1 MSDEKTSPEQT
12 KKSYEEILEQEIEQ
26 GLKEL
31 NRRASGL
38 LISGLSAGLDIGFG
52 VLFMAIVLTLAEGRL
67 APPIEEILVATMY
80 SLGFIF
86 VIVGRSELFTEHTT
100 LAVLPVM
107 DRRASVMKLGRLWG
121 LVYVSNLAGAAIFA
135 SLAVIIGPELG
146 IVEAANFGRIAEP
159 LVKHAWWV
167 ILLSAVLA
175 GWLMGLLSW
184 LLVAARETISQ
195 ILVVWLVTAA
205 IGLGHFHHSIA
216 GTVEV
221 LAAVFALPAFT
232 MAQFVHF
239 LVWTTL
245 GNIIG
250 GVFFVA
256 LVKYSHAT
264 RSEGEG

>member
-1 MSDEKTSPEQT
+1 MSDEKSSPERT
-12 KKSYEEILEQEIEQ
+12 KKSYEEILEQEIEE

-31 NRRASGL
+31 NRPASGL

-52 VLFMAIVLTLAEGRL
+52 ALFMAIMLTLAEGRL
-67 APPIEEILVATMY
+67 APPVEEILVASMY

-107 DRRASVMKLGRLWG
+107 DRKSSLLSLGRLWA
-121 LVYVSNLAGAAIFA
+121 LVYVSNLVGAALFA
-135 SLAVIIGPELG
+135 SLAAFIGPQLG
-146 IVEAANFGRIAEP
+146 IVAVSNFGEIAAP
-159 LVKHAWWV
+159 LVHHTWWV
-167 ILLSAVLA
+167 IVTSGVLA

-195 ILVVWLVTAA
+195 IVVVWLVTAA

-216 GTVEV
+216 GSVEV
-221 LAAVFALPAFT
+221 LTAVFALQEYT
-232 MAQFVHF
+232 LAQFFHF
-239 LVWTTL
+239 LAWTTL
-245 GNIIG
+245 GNVIG

-264 RSEGEG
+264 RSNAG